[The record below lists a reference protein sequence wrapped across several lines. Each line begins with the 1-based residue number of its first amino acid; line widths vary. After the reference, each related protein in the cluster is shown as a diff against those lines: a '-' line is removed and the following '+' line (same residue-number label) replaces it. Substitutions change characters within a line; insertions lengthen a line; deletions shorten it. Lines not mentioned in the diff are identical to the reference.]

1 MDKDKP
7 KKPKSSGPNT
17 DRKNEGNIYDK
28 ILRENLP
35 KIFLPIIAEVLDC
48 KITKV
53 QALVDKQP
61 TTVIRETDGFLLVE
75 TDSATEPKFILHLEF
90 ESGDDPEM
98 IYRMS
103 EHHGIELR
111 KYRLPIKHIVVYLG
125 QKPPRMR
132 TKLNAEEVFTEF
144 TLVNVQTL
152 SPEDWLSKEEPEKII
167 MAVLGNYQ
175 EEEAISIL
183 QAILSRL
190 RQVCKSKTDLK
201 KFIQQL
207 IILSRMRNL
216 EELTINISK
225 EMPIH
230 IDVEKDYLYK
240 LGWQKASEQ
249 LAEMEA
255 KVRAKLAHERK
266 RAKEARAKAREAV
279 KAAEAKAKIKAFQAK
294 RASISNMLKAH
305 ISLEQM
311 ADFLGIS
318 IQEVKAHIAEIKQ
331 AGC

>member
-1 MDKDKP
+1 MGKDKR
-7 KKPKSSGPNT
+7 KPKDSASSGPNI

-28 ILRENLP
+28 ILRENLL
-35 KIFLPIIAEVLDC
+35 KIFLPFIAEVLDC

-53 QALVDKQP
+53 QALPDKQP
-61 TTVIRETDGFLLVE
+61 TTVIRETDSFLLVE
-75 TDSATEPKFILHLEF
+75 TDSATEPRFILHLEF

-111 KYRLPIKHIVVYLG
+111 KYRLPIKHIVVYFG

-132 TKLNAEEVFTEF
+132 TKLRAEEVFTEF
-144 TLVNVQTL
+144 TLVDVQTF
-152 SPEDWLSKEEPEKII
+152 SPESWLSKEEPEKII
-167 MAVLGNYQ
+167 MAILGNYQ
-175 EEEAISIL
+175 EDQALIIL
-183 QAILSRL
+183 QTILSRL

-201 KFIQQL
+201 KFINQL

-216 EELTINISK
+216 EELTINISE

-230 IDVEKDYLYK
+230 IDIEKDYLYK

-249 LAEMEA
+249 LAEE
-255 KVRAKLAHERK
+255 KAKLVRERK
-266 RAKEARAKAREAV
+266 KAKEEIKV
-279 KAAEAKAKIKAFQAK
+279 AEAKAKLEALQAK
-294 RASISNMLKAH
+294 KAGISKMLKAN

-311 ADFLGIS
+311 ADFLEMS
-318 IQEVKAHIAEIKQ
+318 TQEVEVYIAEIKR
-331 AGC
+331 AETD